1 MRSDVLNAPSRVSRP
16 THRPVPGPIERL
28 VHWLALV
35 GSFLLLGGIVMFADF
50 RPATQQAALKPALET
65 HR

>member
-1 MRSDVLNAPSRVSRP
+1 MRSDILNAATGAS
-16 THRPVPGPIERL
+16 RPVPGRVERL